1 MGASVEQPPPRDY
14 AQETRDTLKAQIDL
28 APDRYAAEAQFQPLY
43 TQLGLQNLRSAL
55 QGTAENPGLIST
67 YEDLIYPA
75 MSRASNAERMDRI
88 GGELDAVRK
97 YAGDVAG
104 TLREASGNAPLL
116 DELNRQALDELKAG
130 SGMDPELANTVS
142 QGVRAAQAARGFG
155 FGSPDAVTEAFARGE
170 RGLALKDSRR
180 RFAGNVLQANQL
192 TGGDPF
198 MAILGRPSQTLQLG
212 QNMGMQGQ
220 SFNPGNQFN
229 PESGYAQDVY
239 DSNFNAANAAAIA
252 DANNSTALT
261 SSMISTAGSMA
272 SSA

>member
-1 MGASVEQPPPRDY
+1 MASSVEQPPPRDY
-14 AQETRDTLKAQIDL
+14 AKETTETLKAQIDL

-43 TQLGLQNLRSAL
+43 TQLGMKNLRSAL
-55 QGTAENPGLIST
+55 EGTSGAPGLIST
-67 YEDLIYPA
+67 YEDLIFPA

-88 GGELDAVRK
+88 GGELNAVK
-97 YAGDVAG
+97 QYAGDVAG

-116 DELNRQALDELKAG
+116 DELNRQAMDDLKAG
-130 SGMDPELANTVS
+130 SGLDPSLAAEVS

-170 RGLALKDSRR
+170 RGVAMRDSRR
-180 RFAGNVLQANQL
+180 RFAGNVIQANQM

-229 PESGYAQDVY
+229 PESAYAQDVANT
-239 DSNFNAANAAAIA
+239 NFNAANAAAIA
-252 DANNSTALT
+252 DANNSTAMT
-261 SSMISTAGSMA
+261 SAMISTAGSMA